1 MSRQKTR
8 GIVLSRTLSG
18 EADYICSIYTKDIGR
33 ERFIF
38 KGIRKSQKRPRSGSE
53 PGTILDIVY
62 YTGTSGSLNTV
73 SEFDI
78 AASTLQIRKNSD
90 SIYALYYMVELI
102 DSTTGTG
109 DINEK
114 IYALLSAGIDSLA
127 RTDHPLHFIIFF
139 TARYMA
145 LQGIMPE
152 ITSCSWCGC
161 GGSNGLFIDP
171 VSLRA
176 SCGLCTGGG
185 KSLDGEAADFLHK
198 CLTDKFSKI
207 DLHQYKGSTL
217 SPLLFSLTA
226 YIENY
231 FSIKLKSAEMFGKTA
246 FSIR

>member
-1 MSRQKTR
+1 MPRQKTK
-8 GIVLSRTLSG
+8 GVVLSRTLCG
-18 EADYICSIYTKDIGR
+18 EADYICTIYTKDIGR

-53 PGTILDIVY
+53 PGTILDLVY
-62 YTGTSGSLNTV
+62 YTGTPGTINTI

-78 AASTLQIRKNSD
+78 AASTLQIRKSSS
-90 SIYALYYMVELI
+90 SIFSLYYMVELI
-102 DSTTGTG
+102 DSTTGFG

-114 IYALLSAGIDSLA
+114 IYSLLCAGLNSLA
-127 RTDHPLHFIIFF
+127 QTEKPLHFIIFF

-152 ITSCSWCGC
+152 ITSCSWCG
-161 GGSNGLFIDP
+161 GDGNRGLFIDP

-176 SCGLCTGGG
+176 SCSLCSGGG
-185 KSLDGEAADFLHK
+185 KSLDSEAAEFLHQ
-198 CLTDKFSKI
+198 CLSNKFTKI
-207 DLHQYKGSTL
+207 DLPKYKTSTL
-217 SPLLFSLTA
+217 TPLLFSLTA

-231 FSIKLKSAEMFGKTA
+231 FGIKLKSADMIGRSA